1 MLKRGRKFAMFKF
14 KKINQFKHEMDYRSS
29 FQCMLA
35 ELEDLVE
42 NTECDVVDLW
52 KEFQEKFDDPNLIY
66 DDAEY
71 QHNLI
76 QYYSS
81 AKESL
86 AKVAEKANKQLE
98 KIRIDCTSETVSD
111 TFYVSMLRDTELLYD
126 QIMVYRIQIE
136 LLYAKY
142 KGSTQVNLDIDLHT
156 HKVLI
161 STLK

>member
-1 MLKRGRKFAMFKF
+1 MFKF
-14 KKINQFKHEMDYRSS
+14 KKINQLKHEMNYRSS

-42 NTECDVVDLW
+42 NTECDVVDLL
-52 KEFQEKFDDPNLIY
+52 KEFQEKFDNHNLIY

-71 QHNLI
+71 QHSLI

-86 AKVAEKANKQLE
+86 LKVAEKADEQLE
-98 KIRIDCTSETVSD
+98 EIRTNWTSDLVSD
-111 TFYVSMLRDTELLYD
+111 TFYNSMLRDTGLLHD